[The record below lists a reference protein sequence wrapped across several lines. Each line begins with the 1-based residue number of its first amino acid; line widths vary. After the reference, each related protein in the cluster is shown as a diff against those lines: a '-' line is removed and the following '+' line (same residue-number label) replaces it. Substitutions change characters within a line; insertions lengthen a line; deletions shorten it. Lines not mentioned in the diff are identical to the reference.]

1 MAQASVDQPEILVT
15 EIDLAQIDEARTHW
29 PFLRD
34 RRIDAYG
41 GITERFID

>member
-1 MAQASVDQPEILVT
+1 LV
-15 EIDLAQIDEARTHW
+15 ECDLRSIEKVRREW

-41 GITERFID
+41 ALNQRLRDS